1 MKIKTENFFD
11 VIVVGAGHA
20 GIEACLASSRMGF
33 NTAVVT
39 INLDNIGQ
47 MSCNPAIGGLAK
59 GHLVREIDALGG
71 EMGKAIDKTGIQ
83 FRTLNTKKGP
93 AVRSSRA
100 QADMF
105 LYKQYMKAV
114 LENTQNLTL
123 VQSMADSLIVENN
136 KVRGIELWT
145 GDKLFADAVILTTGT
160 FLRGLVHIGLFNYK
174 AGRAGDFASNK
185 LSLSLIQNNLELGR
199 LKTGTTPRLDGRTI
213 DFSKLEE
220 QKGDDDFTPFSLYS
234 KKIENKISCFITYTN
249 EKTHNIIMENLDKS
263 PLYCG
268 LIKGIGP
275 RYCPSIEDKV
285 VRFKDK
291 ERHQIFLEKESL
303 DSNEYY
309 PNGLST
315 SLPLETQLNFLR
327 TIEGLEKVKIMRPG
341 YAIEYDYV
349 LPTELYHSLETR
361 KIENLFLAGQING
374 TSGYE
379 EAAAQGLIAG
389 INASLKLK
397 DENPL
402 ILGRDEAY
410 IGVLIDDLITLG
422 TAEPYRMF
430 TSRAEY
436 RLLLREDNADFRLC
450 EYGRKIE
457 LLDDERYSV
466 YKKKFTE
473 FNEVLEFIKTSDGGK
488 LYNMLKRPDVD
499 ILRLKNLSINII
511 NTTDNLNIHQ
521 NPNSDIE
528 NNLCINLKNYSNEI
542 LKRAE
547 LYVKYEGYI
556 NRQKEEIKRMKKFEN
571 YHLDENINYKSISGL
586 SLEVIEKL
594 NKIKP
599 ATIYE
604 ANRISG
610 ITPAAVSILLMYCNK
625 NI

>member
-1 MKIKTENFFD
+1 MNKNDFD
-11 VIVVGAGHA
+11 IIVVGSGHA
-20 GIEACLASSRMGF
+20 GIEACLASARMGL

-59 GHLVREIDALGG
+59 GHLVREIDSLGG
-71 EMGKAIDKTGIQ
+71 EMGRATDTTGIQ

-105 LYKQYMKAV
+105 LYKQYMKIV
-114 LENTQNLTL
+114 LENTENLTL
-123 VQSMADSLIVENN
+123 IQSMADSLIVENN
-136 KVRGIELWT
+136 VVKGVELWT
-145 GDKLFADAVILTTGT
+145 GDKLFSGAVILTTGT

-185 LSLSLIQNNLELGR
+185 LSLSLSRNNLELGR

-213 DFSKLEE
+213 SFSKLEE
-220 QKGDDDFTPFSLYS
+220 QRGDDGFTPFSLSS

-249 EKTHNIIMENLDKS
+249 EKTHDIIKGNLDKS

-268 LIKGIGP
+268 VIKGTGP

-303 DSNEYY
+303 NSNEYY

-315 SLPLETQLNFLR
+315 SLPLDTQLNFLR
-327 TIEGLEKVKIMRPG
+327 TIEGLENVKILRPG

-361 KIENLFLAGQING
+361 KIGNLFLAGQING

-389 INASLKLK
+389 INAALKLK
-397 DENPL
+397 GEESL

-410 IGVLIDDLITLG
+410 IGVMIDDLITLG
-422 TAEPYRMF
+422 TTEPYRMF

-450 EYGRKIE
+450 EYGRKIG
-457 LLDDERYSV
+457 LLDDERYNI
-466 YKKKFTE
+466 YRQRIAG
-473 FNEVLEFIKTSDGGK
+473 FNEVLNFIKTSEGGR
-488 LYNMLKRPDVD
+488 LYNILKRPEVD
-499 ILRLKNLSINII
+499 ILQLFNAEGRLCGDDNLLNSNKPYINIK
-511 NTTDNLNIHQ
+511 DY
-521 NPNSDIE
+521 SD
-528 NNLCINLKNYSNEI
+528 EI
-542 LKRAE
+542 LKRVE
-547 LYVKYEGYI
+547 LYIKYEGYI
-556 NRQKEEIKRMKKFEN
+556 NRQKEEVKRMKKFED
-571 YHLDENINYKSISGL
+571 YHLDKNLDYKSLSGL
-586 SLEVIEKL
+586 SIEVVEKL

-599 ATIYE
+599 ETICD
-604 ANRISG
+604 ASRISG
-610 ITPAAVSILLMYCNK
+610 ITPAAISILLMHCSKTLYS
-625 NI
+625 

>member
-1 MKIKTENFFD
+1 M
-11 VIVVGAGHA
+11 
-20 GIEACLASSRMGF
+20 
-33 NTAVVT
+33 
-39 INLDNIGQ
+39 
-47 MSCNPAIGGLAK
+47 
-59 GHLVREIDALGG
+59 
-71 EMGKAIDKTGIQ
+71 
-83 FRTLNTKKGP
+83 
-93 AVRSSRA
+93 
-100 QADMF
+100 
-105 LYKQYMKAV
+105 
-114 LENTQNLTL
+114 
-123 VQSMADSLIVENN
+123 
-136 KVRGIELWT
+136 
-145 GDKLFADAVILTTGT
+145 
-160 FLRGLVHIGLFNYK
+160 HIGLFNYK

-220 QKGDDDFTPFSLYS
+220 QKGDNDFIPFSLCN

-268 LIKGIGP
+268 VIKGIGP

-327 TIEGLEKVKIMRPG
+327 TIEGLENVKIMRPG

-397 DENPL
+397 KKDPL
-402 ILGRDEAY
+402 ILKRDEAY
-410 IGVLIDDLITLG
+410 IGVLIDDLIALG
-422 TAEPYRMF
+422 TTEPYRMF

-457 LLDDERYSV
+457 LLDDERYNV

-473 FNEVLEFIKTSDGGK
+473 FNEVLEFIKTSDGGR

-499 ILRLKNLSINII
+499 ILNN
-511 NTTDNLNIHQ
+511 
-521 NPNSDIE
+521 
-528 NNLCINLKNYSNEI
+528 NNLYINLKNYSNEI

-547 LYVKYEGYI
+547 LYIKYEGYI
-556 NRQKEEIKRMKKFEN
+556 NRQKEEIKRMRKFEN
-571 YHLDENINYKSISGL
+571 YHLDENIDYKNISGL

>member
-1 MKIKTENFFD
+1 MNKNDFD
-11 VIVVGAGHA
+11 IIVVGSGHA
-20 GIEACLASSRMGF
+20 GIEACLASARMGL

-59 GHLVREIDALGG
+59 GHLVREIDSLGG
-71 EMGKAIDKTGIQ
+71 EMGRATDTTGIQ

-105 LYKQYMKAV
+105 LYKQYMKIV
-114 LENTQNLTL
+114 LENTENLTL
-123 VQSMADSLIVENN
+123 IQSMADSLIVENN
-136 KVRGIELWT
+136 VVKGVELWT
-145 GDKLFADAVILTTGT
+145 GDKLFSGAVILTTGT

-185 LSLSLIQNNLELGR
+185 LSLSLGRNNLELGR

-213 DFSKLEE
+213 SFSKLEE
-220 QKGDDDFTPFSLYS
+220 QRGDDGFTPFSLSS

-249 EKTHNIIMENLDKS
+249 EKTHDIIKGNLDKS

-268 LIKGIGP
+268 VIKGTGP

-303 DSNEYY
+303 NSNEYY

-327 TIEGLEKVKIMRPG
+327 TIEGLENVKILRPG

-361 KIENLFLAGQING
+361 KIGNLFLAGQING

-389 INASLKLK
+389 INAALKLK
-397 DENPL
+397 GENQL

-410 IGVLIDDLITLG
+410 IGVMIDDLITLG

-450 EYGRKIE
+450 EYGRKIG
-457 LLDDERYSV
+457 LLDDERYNI
-466 YKKKFTE
+466 YRQRIAG
-473 FNEVLEFIKTSDGGK
+473 FNEVLNFIKTSEGGR
-488 LYNMLKRPDVD
+488 LYNILKRPEVD
-499 ILRLKNLSINII
+499 ILQLFNAEGRLCGDDNLLNSNKPYINIK
-511 NTTDNLNIHQ
+511 DY
-521 NPNSDIE
+521 SD
-528 NNLCINLKNYSNEI
+528 EI
-542 LKRAE
+542 LKRVE
-547 LYVKYEGYI
+547 LYIKYEGYI
-556 NRQKEEIKRMKKFEN
+556 NRQKEEVKRMKKFED
-571 YHLDENINYKSISGL
+571 YHLDKNLDYKSLSGL
-586 SLEVIEKL
+586 SIEVVEKL

-599 ATIYE
+599 ETIYD
-604 ANRISG
+604 ASRISG
-610 ITPAAVSILLMYCNK
+610 ITPAAISILLMHCSKTLYS
-625 NI
+625 

>member
-1 MKIKTENFFD
+1 MKVKAENFFD

-105 LYKQYMKAV
+105 LYKQYMKVV
-114 LENTQNLTL
+114 LENAQNLTL
-123 VQSMADSLIVENN
+123 IQSMADSLIVENN
-136 KVRGIELWT
+136 KVKGIELWT
-145 GDKLFADAVILTTGT
+145 GDKLFADAVILTAGT

-220 QKGDDDFTPFSLYS
+220 QKGDNDFIPFSLS
-234 KKIENKISCFITYTN
+234 NKKIENKISCFITYTN

-268 LIKGIGP
+268 VIKGIGP

-327 TIEGLEKVKIMRPG
+327 TVEGLENVKIMRPG

-422 TAEPYRMF
+422 TTEPYRMF

-450 EYGRKIE
+450 EYGRKIG
-457 LLDDERYSV
+457 LLDNERYNV
-466 YKKKFTE
+466 YNKKFTE
-473 FNEVLEFIKTSDGGK
+473 FNEVLDFIKTSDGGK
-488 LYNMLKRPDVD
+488 LYSMLKRPEY
-499 ILRLKNLSINII
+499 NLIND
-511 NTTDNLNIHQ
+511 DNLYV
-521 NPNSDIE
+521 
-528 NNLCINLKNYSNEI
+528 NLKNYSNEI

-547 LYVKYEGYI
+547 LYIKYEGYI
-556 NRQKEEIKRMKKFEN
+556 NRQKEEIKRMRKFEN
-571 YHLDENINYKSISGL
+571 YHLDENIDYKSISGL

-594 NKIKP
+594 DKIKP

-604 ANRISG
+604 ASRISG

-625 NI
+625 KIQ

>member
-1 MKIKTENFFD
+1 METKNSTNSFD

-20 GIEACLASSRMGF
+20 GIEASLAAARMGLSA
-33 NTAVVT
+33 AVIT

-105 LYKQYMKAV
+105 KYKTYMKSA
-114 LENTQNLTL
+114 LESDQNLTII
-123 VQSMADSLIVENN
+123 QSMVDSLTVKNG
-136 KVRGIELWT
+136 KVSGVVLWT
-145 GDKLFADAVILTTGT
+145 GEELSADAVILTTGT

-185 LSLSLIQNNLELGR
+185 LSLSLIENGLELGR

-213 DFSKLEE
+213 DFSELEE
-220 QKGDDDFTPFSLYS
+220 QKGEDDFIPFSIAD
-234 KKIENKISCFITYTN
+234 KKINNEISCYITYTN
-249 EKTHNIIMENLDKS
+249 KNTHDAILKDLDKS

-268 LIKGIGP
+268 VIKGIGP

-291 ERHQIFLEKESL
+291 ERHQIFLERESL
-303 DSNEYY
+303 DSVEYY

-315 SLPLETQLNFLR
+315 SLPLDTQLNFLR
-327 TIEGLEKVKIMRPG
+327 SIKGLENVKIMRPG

-349 LPTELYHSLETR
+349 LPTQLNHSLETK
-361 KIENLFLAGQING
+361 KIEGLFLAGQING

-379 EAAAQGLIAG
+379 EAAAQGIIAG
-389 INASLKLK
+389 INAALKIK
-397 DENPL
+397 GEKPL
-402 ILGRDEAY
+402 ILRRDEAY

-422 TAEPYRMF
+422 TSEPYRMF

-450 EYGRKIE
+450 EFGKKTG
-457 LLDDERYSV
+457 LLDDERYAI
-466 YKKKFTE
+466 YKE
-473 FNEVLEFIKTSDGGK
+473 RLDGFNKLISFLKTYEKGK
-488 LYNMLKRPDVD
+488 YYDLLKRPDVD
-499 ILRLKNLSINII
+499 LESIANELNEELNKFDKDII
-511 NTTDNLNIHQ
+511 
-521 NPNSDIE
+521 S
-528 NNLCINLKNYSNEI
+528 
-542 LKRAE
+542 RVE
-547 LYVKYEGYI
+547 LFVKYEGYI
-556 NRQKEEIKRMKKFEN
+556 SRQNEEINRLKKYDDFKIEDDMDFN
-571 YHLDENINYKSISGL
+571 FIPGL
-586 SLEVIEKL
+586 SIEVVEKL
-594 NKIKP
+594 NKIRPK
-599 ATIYE
+599 TISE
-604 ANRISG
+604 ASRISG
-610 ITPAAVSILLMYCNK
+610 ITPAAVSILLMRCRK
-625 NI
+625 E

>member
-1 MKIKTENFFD
+1 MDKNDFD
-11 VIVVGAGHA
+11 IIVVGSGHA
-20 GIEACLASSRMGF
+20 GIEACLASARMGF
-33 NTAVVT
+33 KTAVIT

-59 GHLVREIDALGG
+59 GHLVREIDSLGG
-71 EMGKAIDKTGIQ
+71 EMGRAIDKTGIQ

-105 LYKQYMKAV
+105 LYKQYMKV
-114 LENTQNLTL
+114 TLENTENLTL
-123 VQSMADSLIVENN
+123 MQSMVDSLITENN
-136 KVRGIELWT
+136 EVKGVELWT
-145 GDKLFADAVILTTGT
+145 GDKLFAGAVILTTGT

-185 LSLSLIQNNLELGR
+185 LSLSLIRNNLELGR

-213 DFSKLEE
+213 SFSKLEE
-220 QKGDDDFTPFSLYS
+220 QQGDDDFTPFSLSS

-249 EKTHNIIMENLDKS
+249 ETTHEIIKGSLDKS

-268 LIKGIGP
+268 VIKGTGP

-303 DSNEYY
+303 NSNEYY

-327 TIEGLEKVKIMRPG
+327 TIGGLENVKILRPG

-349 LPTELYHSLETR
+349 LPTELYHTLETR
-361 KIENLFLAGQING
+361 KIGNLFLAGQING

-397 DENPL
+397 GENRL

-410 IGVLIDDLITLG
+410 VGVMLDDLITLG
-422 TAEPYRMF
+422 TSEPYRMF

-450 EYGRKIE
+450 EYGKKIG
-457 LLDDERYSV
+457 LLDDERYAI
-466 YKKKFTE
+466 YRQRLAG
-473 FNEVLEFIKTSDGGK
+473 FNEVLNFIKTSEAGR
-488 LYNMLKRPDVD
+488 LYNLLKRPSV
-499 ILRLKNLSINII
+499 SIEQ
-511 NTTDNLNIHQ
+511 LNI
-521 NPNSDIE
+521 
-528 NNLCINLKNYSNEI
+528 KNYSDEI
-542 LKRAE
+542 LKRVE
-547 LYVKYEGYI
+547 LYIKYEGYI
-556 NRQKEEIKRMKKFEN
+556 NRQREEVKKIKKFEN
-571 YHLDENINYKSISGL
+571 YHLDKNIDYKRLSGL
-586 SLEVIEKL
+586 SIEVVEKL
-594 NKIKP
+594 EKIKP
-599 ATIYE
+599 ETIYE
-604 ANRISG
+604 ASRISG
-610 ITPAAVSILLMYCNK
+610 MTPAALSVLLLHCSK
-625 NI
+625 HSLS

>member
-1 MKIKTENFFD
+1 MNKNDFD
-11 VIVVGAGHA
+11 IIVVGSGHA
-20 GIEACLASSRMGF
+20 GIEACLASARMGL

-59 GHLVREIDALGG
+59 GHLVREIDSLGG
-71 EMGKAIDKTGIQ
+71 EMGRAIDKTGIQ

-105 LYKQYMKAV
+105 LYKQYMKIV
-114 LENTQNLTL
+114 LENTENLTL
-123 VQSMADSLIVENN
+123 IQSMADALIVENN
-136 KVRGIELWT
+136 EVKGVELWT
-145 GDKLFADAVILTTGT
+145 GDKLFSDAVILTTGT

-185 LSLSLIQNNLELGR
+185 LSLSLSRNNLELGR

-213 DFSKLEE
+213 SFSKLEE
-220 QKGDDDFTPFSLYS
+220 QRGDDDFTPFSLSS

-249 EKTHNIIMENLDKS
+249 EKTHDIIKGNLDKS

-268 LIKGIGP
+268 VIKGTGP

-303 DSNEYY
+303 NSNEYY

-327 TIEGLEKVKIMRPG
+327 TVEGLENVKILRPG

-349 LPTELYHSLETR
+349 LPTELKHSLETR
-361 KIENLFLAGQING
+361 KIGNLFLAGQING

-397 DENPL
+397 GEEQL

-410 IGVLIDDLITLG
+410 IGVMIDDLITLG

-450 EYGRKIE
+450 GYGRKIG
-457 LLDDERYSV
+457 LLDDERYDR
-466 YKKKFTE
+466 YRQRLAG
-473 FNEVLEFIKTSDGGK
+473 FNEVLNFIKTSEGGR
-488 LYNMLKRPDVD
+488 LYNILKRPEVD
-499 ILRLKNLSINII
+499 ILQLKNFSGEDRLCAHDHSINSNQPYIYV
-511 NTTDNLNIHQ
+511 
-521 NPNSDIE
+521 
-528 NNLCINLKNYSNEI
+528 KNYSDEI
-542 LKRAE
+542 LKRVE
-547 LYVKYEGYI
+547 LYIKYEGYI
-556 NRQKEEIKRMKKFEN
+556 NRQKEEIKKMKKFEN
-571 YHLDENINYKSISGL
+571 YHLDKNIDYKSLSGL
-586 SLEVIEKL
+586 SIEVVEKL
-594 NKIKP
+594 DKIKP
-599 ATIYE
+599 ETIYD
-604 ANRISG
+604 ASRISG
-610 ITPAAVSILLMYCNK
+610 ITPAAISILLMHCSK
-625 NI
+625 TL

>member
-1 MKIKTENFFD
+1 MNNIMNKNHFD
-11 VIVVGAGHA
+11 IIVVGSGHA
-20 GIEACLASSRMGF
+20 GIEACLASARMGL
-33 NTAVVT
+33 NTAAVT

-59 GHLVREIDALGG
+59 GHLVREIDSLGG
-71 EMGKAIDKTGIQ
+71 EMGRAIDKTGIQ

-105 LYKQYMKAV
+105 LYKQYMKIV
-114 LENTQNLTL
+114 LENTENLTL
-123 VQSMADSLIVENN
+123 IQSMADSLIVENN
-136 KVRGIELWT
+136 IVKGVELWT
-145 GDKLFADAVILTTGT
+145 GDKLFSDAVILTTGT

-185 LSLSLIQNNLELGR
+185 LSLSLSRNNLELGR

-213 DFSKLEE
+213 LFSKLEE
-220 QKGDDDFTPFSLYS
+220 QRGDDDFTPFSLSS

-249 EKTHNIIMENLDKS
+249 ERTHDIIKRNLDKS

-268 LIKGIGP
+268 VIKGIGP

-303 DSNEYY
+303 NSNEYY

-315 SLPLETQLNFLR
+315 SLPLETQLDFLR
-327 TIEGLEKVKIMRPG
+327 TIEGLQNVKILRPG

-361 KIENLFLAGQING
+361 KIGNLFLAGQING

-389 INASLKLK
+389 INAALKLK
-397 DENPL
+397 GEEPL

-410 IGVLIDDLITLG
+410 IGVMIDDLIALG
-422 TAEPYRMF
+422 TTEPYRMF

-450 EYGRKIE
+450 EYGRKIG
-457 LLDDERYSV
+457 LLDDERYNI
-466 YKKKFTE
+466 YRQRITG
-473 FNEVLEFIKTSDGGK
+473 FNEVLNIIKTSDGGR
-488 LYNMLKRPDVD
+488 LYNILKRPEVD
-499 ILRLKNLSINII
+499 ILHLFNADGRLCDDDNLLNSNNKPYIINIK
-511 NTTDNLNIHQ
+511 DYG
-521 NPNSDIE
+521 D
-528 NNLCINLKNYSNEI
+528 EI
-542 LKRAE
+542 LKRVE
-547 LYVKYEGYI
+547 LYIKYEGYI
-556 NRQKEEIKRMKKFEN
+556 NRQKEEVKRMKKFED
-571 YHLDENINYKSISGL
+571 YRLDKNLDYNSLSGL
-586 SLEVIEKL
+586 SIEVIEKL
-594 NKIKP
+594 DKIKP
-599 ATIYE
+599 ETIYD
-604 ANRISG
+604 ASRISG
-610 ITPAAVSILLMYCNK
+610 ITPAAISILLMHCTK
-625 NI
+625 TL

>member
-1 MKIKTENFFD
+1 MKVKTENSFD

-160 FLRGLVHIGLFNYK
+160 FLRGLVHIGLFHYK

-220 QKGDDDFTPFSLYS
+220 QKGDNDFIPFSLYS

-268 LIKGIGP
+268 IIKGIGP

-315 SLPLETQLNFLR
+315 SLPLETQLDFLR
-327 TIEGLEKVKIMRPG
+327 TIEGLENVKIMRPG

-349 LPTELYHSLETR
+349 FPTELHRSLETR

-410 IGVLIDDLITLG
+410 IGVLIDDLIALG
-422 TAEPYRMF
+422 TTEPYRMF

-450 EYGRKIE
+450 EYGRKIG
-457 LLDDERYSV
+457 LLDDERYNV
-466 YKKKFTE
+466 YNKKFTE
-473 FNEVLEFIKTSDGGK
+473 FNEVLDFIKTSDGGK

-499 ILRLKNLSINII
+499 ILRLKNSSTDIINSIDNINI
-511 NTTDNLNIHQ
+511 NQNLK
-521 NPNSDIE
+521 SDIE
-528 NNLCINLKNYSNEI
+528 NNLYINLKNYSNEI

-547 LYVKYEGYI
+547 LYIKYEGYI
-556 NRQKEEIKRMKKFEN
+556 NRQKEEIKRMRKFEN
-571 YHLDENINYKSISGL
+571 YYLDENIDYKSISGL

-625 NI
+625 KI